1 MEEETDREASRACQN
16 EGSSRGDL
24 CQSRE
29 GEDVQKSTALE
40 RPGGE
45 DERDGEAV
53 CHADDDL
60 GDGVFGLA
68 KTLLVIGRH
77 SAGRGSGVEQVS
89 ADAGPELQWNK

>member
-1 MEEETDREASRACQN
+1 MPERRQQPRRSLSIPRGRRCAEIDRTGET
-16 EGSSRGDL
+16 
-24 CQSRE
+24 
-29 GEDVQKSTALE
+29 
-40 RPGGE
+40 GGE

-60 GDGVFGLA
+60 GDGAFGLG

-77 SAGRGSGVEQVS
+77 SAGRGRSLEHVS